1 MNNNEILEQLKK
13 IETDMLKEFISICEK
28 LNLKYYLAYG
38 TLIGAIRHKGFIP
51 WDDDIDVVMPRKDY
65 EIFLEK
71 AQALLPEHLFL
82 QHIGT
87 EPEYMTPFAKIR
99 NSNTTFMQKS
109 DMKYNINHG
118 VFIDIIPLDFCP
130 DSEKEFEKIMAKKK
144 RYDFRINSSFD
155 YGTVKNR
162 NTKIKIALYKL
173 LYPSLKAVKIKREK
187 LYKSVSETNQFTVYC
202 FLKPWLNTA
211 PVEWFG
217 EGVEVDFEGL
227 KAIVPK
233 GYHEWNTQLY
243 GDYMQLPPLSEQV
256 PHHYTGIIDLTKSYK
271 EYI

>member
-1 MNNNEILEQLKK
+1 MDNNEILEQLKQ
-13 IETDMLKEFISICEK
+13 IETEMLKEFILVCEK
-28 LNLKYYLAYG
+28 LNVKYYLAYG

-51 WDDDIDVVMPRKDY
+51 WDDDIDVVMPREDY

-87 EPEYMTPFAKIR
+87 EPEYMMPFAKIR

-109 DMKYNINHG
+109 DMKFNINHG

-130 DSEKEFEKIMAKKK
+130 DDEKEYQKILQKKK
-144 RYDFRINSSFD
+144 RYDFRINSYLD
-155 YGTVKNR
+155 YGTTKNI
-162 NTKIKIALYKL
+162 NTKIKIYIYKI
-173 LYPSLKAVKIKREK
+173 LYPSLKFLKKKREK
-187 LYKSVSETNQFTVYC
+187 LYKSISHGNKFTVFC
-202 FLKPWLNTA
+202 FSKPWLNTA

-217 EGVEVDFEGL
+217 EGVEVEFEGVKV
-227 KAIVPK
+227 KAPK
-233 GYHEWNTQLY
+233 EYDKWLRLIY
-243 GDYMQLPPLSEQV
+243 GDYMKLPPAEQQI
-256 PHHYTGIIDLTKSYK
+256 PHHYTGIVDLTKSYK